1 MKAHHH
7 SPTHPPF
14 MMLTA
19 ESIDLFLLA
28 SHHHSMAVAPLFS
41 LACCVS
47 ICSNTH
53 QTWRSAEPPKIKVK
67 SDEPSSSVLWWMMQL
82 RCLVRDYHNEIIPDA
97 VRDACFLRTLS
108 KTVRGKQNFDL
119 EHIDFDD
126 NAYNQ
131 TIWDSSQGNSRTFAE
146 YKENVVKV
154 RTVERTGETNSR
166 ATRLP
171 H

>member
-1 MKAHHH
+1 
-7 SPTHPPF
+7 
-14 MMLTA
+14 
-19 ESIDLFLLA
+19 
-28 SHHHSMAVAPLFS
+28 
-41 LACCVS
+41 
-47 ICSNTH
+47 
-53 QTWRSAEPPKIKVK
+53 
-67 SDEPSSSVLWWMMQL
+67 L